1 MIRFFQLALWLCH
14 WKTPA
19 AEKLLR
25 QATTLPRFVLAEK
38 VAGPKKWVRKPLNI
52 SPSGAFWGRA
62 LQMAAFATQ
71 DGSVFCQSQTGDQLV
86 RNAVAIQVASSEDH
100 VPSVSTGANAFL
112 MRTSRACSGGTN
124 WRRKLG
130 RQGGSGKRMALTT
143 APLSLECSGST
154 RFLVCDRAGCCCKPA
169 TGDEPCHSRIHA

>member
-62 LQMAAFATQ
+62 LQMACFRYPGWASFR
-71 DGSVFCQSQTGDQLV
+71 QSQTGDQLV
-86 RNAVAIQVASSEDH
+86 RNAVAIQVASSED
-100 VPSVSTGANAFL
+100 NAPQAAQEVMSF
-112 MRTSRACSGGTN
+112 
-124 WRRKLG
+124 
-130 RQGGSGKRMALTT
+130 
-143 APLSLECSGST
+143 
-154 RFLVCDRAGCCCKPA
+154 
-169 TGDEPCHSRIHA
+169 

>member
-25 QATTLPRFVLAEK
+25 QVTTLPRFVLAEK
-38 VAGPKKWVRKPLNI
+38 VAGLKKWVRK
-52 SPSGAFWGRA
+52 SPHLSRRGVLSGAGLLGCLLSIARMASFASILDRGAAGGERCGESGC
-62 LQMAAFATQ
+62 LQRRPCT
-71 DGSVFCQSQTGDQLV
+71 
-86 RNAVAIQVASSEDH
+86 
-100 VPSVSTGANAFL
+100 SVSTGANAFL
-112 MRTSRACSGGTN
+112 MRTSRACSGRTN

-130 RQGGSGKRMALTT
+130 RQGSSGKRMALTT

-169 TGDEPCHSRIHA
+169 TGDEPYHSRIHA

>member
-19 AEKLLR
+19 AEKLVRL
-25 QATTLPRFVLAEK
+25 ATTLPRFVLAEK

-62 LQMAAFATQ
+62 LQVALLSLPRMGQFSSITDRRSTCAER
-71 DGSVFCQSQTGDQLV
+71 CGDSGCLQ
-86 RNAVAIQVASSEDH
+86 RRQ
-100 VPSVSTGANAFL
+100 
-112 MRTSRACSGGTN
+112 RTSGSAGGDEFLIPANRTCSGVAN
-124 WRRKLG
+124 WRIKLG

-143 APLSLECSGST
+143 ALLSLECSGST
-154 RFLVCDRAGCCCKPA
+154 RFLVYDRAGCCNPA
-169 TGDEPCHSRIHA
+169 AGDETCYSRIHA

>member
-62 LQMAAFATQ
+62 LQMAALATQ
-71 DGSVFCQSQTGDQLV
+71 DGPVFRQSQTGDPLV
-86 RNAVAIQVASSEDH
+86 RNAVAIQVASSED
-100 VPSVSTGANAFL
+100 NAPQAAQEVMSF
-112 MRTSRACSGGTN
+112 
-124 WRRKLG
+124 
-130 RQGGSGKRMALTT
+130 
-143 APLSLECSGST
+143 
-154 RFLVCDRAGCCCKPA
+154 
-169 TGDEPCHSRIHA
+169 